1 MLARAHAGLE
11 KSYSV
16 AKIPIQHL
24 EGSFRS
30 KGSLFRAKIWGP
42 RQCCLLATKITN
54 RFGGFV
60 TCARFLDPFSNATV
74 QTIKTMFRQCRTAS
88 RKKGPCRI

>member
-16 AKIPIQHL
+16 AKVPIQHL
-24 EGSFRS
+24 ECSFRS
-30 KGSLFRAKIWGP
+30 KSSLFRAIIWGP
-42 RQCCLLATKITN
+42 RQCSLLATKITD

-60 TCARFLDPFSNATV
+60 TYAGFLDPFSNASV
-74 QTIKTMFRQCRTAS
+74 QNIRTMFRQCRTAS
-88 RKKGPCRI
+88 RKKGPCKI